1 MLEIDTDTAL
11 DLRAKMLGVLLRDA
25 REYAGRAPK
34 ECADVIG
41 VTIQTYNAY
50 ERGDKSPTLP
60 ELELL
65 AYSLDV
71 PLAHFWGDTA
81 ISEREQRRPAAP
93 TAAITE
99 VRDRMIGAR
108 LRQARLAANLK
119 SKDLAAELGIS
130 AGLLAAFEFGQT
142 PVPLPDL
149 EVLLARLG
157 LELDDVLESSGV
169 VGEWEST
176 GRLFERFKQLP
187 PDLRDFV
194 TQPLN
199 EHYVRLAQRLSQMPT
214 DHLRAIAT
222 GLLDI
227 TY

>member
-1 MLEIDTDTAL
+1 
-11 DLRAKMLGVLLRDA
+11 
-25 REYAGRAPK
+25 
-34 ECADVIG
+34 
-41 VTIQTYNAY
+41 
-50 ERGDKSPTLP
+50 
-60 ELELL
+60 
-65 AYSLDV
+65 
-71 PLAHFWGDTA
+71 
-81 ISEREQRRPAAP
+81 
-93 TAAITE
+93 
-99 VRDRMIGAR
+99 MIGAR

-130 AGLLAAFEFGQT
+130 AGLLAAYEFGQT

-149 EVLLARLG
+149 EVLLTRLG

-169 VGEWEST
+169 VGEWESA

-194 TQPLN
+194 TQPMN